1 MHTTGP
7 DWNARYAGEAY
18 AFGTEPNTFLTGS
31 ADVLPRG
38 RALSLGEGEGR
49 NAVWLARNGFRV
61 WSVDGSA
68 VGVAKTQR
76 LAAGAGVTVHARR
89 GRLEGVEISPGSWEV
104 ITSIFCHLH
113 PDLRGPLHRAVVRGL
128 APGGV
133 FALEAYTPGQ
143 LTRGTGGPSDP
154 AMLPTLEILRHELE
168 GLEFMHAR
176 ELERDVVEGH
186 LHTGAACV
194 VQVLARRP

>member
-1 MHTTGP
+1 MPVTVVVGAQWGDEGKAKVIDLLAAEHTHVVRYQGGH
-7 DWNARYAGEAY
+7 NAGH
-18 AFGTEPNTFLTGS
+18 TL
-31 ADVLPRG
+31 V
-38 RALSLGEGEGR
+38 
-49 NAVWLARNGFRV
+49 
-61 WSVDGSA
+61 VDGETFALQLVPS
-68 VGVAKTQR
+68 GV
-76 LAAGAGVTVHARR
+76 LYDHIVPVIGNGVVVDPWHLVAEIEKLR
-89 GRLEGVEISPGSWEV
+89 GQGVEISPGSWEV